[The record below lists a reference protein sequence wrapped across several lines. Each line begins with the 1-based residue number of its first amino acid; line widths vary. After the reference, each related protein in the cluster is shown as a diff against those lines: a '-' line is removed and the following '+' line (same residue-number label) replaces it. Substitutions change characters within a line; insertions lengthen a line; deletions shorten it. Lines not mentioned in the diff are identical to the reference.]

1 MTISPIAKALLYW
14 IAFIPLVASP
24 LFLGFAGTWF
34 FPDSFGKVIIFRLI
48 VSAGLFLV
56 LWQIIKSG
64 RIDWPVKPT
73 RLLFA
78 LGLWFL
84 IISAATI
91 FSADLS
97 HSFWDVNYRSLGWFT
112 YLYFFLF
119 LGLLLYLFRNLE
131 DWKKYF
137 LFLSFVGLGVGII
150 SVLQNFGIYFNP
162 QYITVTVLER
172 PSSTL
177 GNPNTLADF
186 ILLVGFM
193 TAALTFLSRGIT
205 RKVLIVALIFE
216 FLALFLAGSRGGF
229 LGLVFG
235 AAVFFFIY
243 PQSTTFYKKIAVAVV
258 VVAVAGLLFLRSD
271 AGKAVFSDSYYL
283 TRLAN
288 VSLQE
293 DTIKSRLLSWQAAL
307 KTFPERPILGFGP
320 ENYSVAFDKN
330 YPPSFSSGHNLDE
343 QWWTRAHNIFLEWL
357 IGAGILGLAA
367 FLFVFFEVF
376 KNLLRLT
383 RSDNKE
389 TAILATGATAA
400 FAGHLAHT
408 AFNFDTVASL
418 MVVFPLLGFT
428 VFLASRDANINDVRR
443 RNIDGDEKSGV
454 RPADAGTGNII
465 IKSAAGF
472 LILAFLFLLWSY
484 NLKPFL
490 VNHRYNSEKIV
501 FNQHPDESM
510 EKIEKILETRTYLDH
525 DLILDYYLK
534 ARTNLAILEEREET
548 RFAGLER
555 QKYFAS
561 RLEENKILQPTY
573 IRNNLFLGE
582 IYTSL
587 ARLEQDKTAE
597 HLKRAIENY
606 KDFIKVS
613 PARPQSYS
621 GIGKIYLMQRE
632 YDRAEEQFRTAL
644 SFNNEAAEPHFWLAV
659 INFYNKDSAAGVAEL
674 NRAYRLGFPPG
685 LPILASA
692 FAESKDY
699 PTFVQIL
706 EDQLAKKPRDIDTVT
721 FLARAYKQVGRK
733 DDARRTVQLLLEID
747 PELKPAADEFLQGL

>member
-1 MTISPIAKALLYW
+1 MFSPAKSLLYW
-14 IAFIPLVASP
+14 IAFIPLVVSP
-24 LFLGFAGTWF
+24 LFLGLAGTWF
-34 FPDSFGKVIIFRLI
+34 FPDSFSKVVIFRFI
-48 VSAGLFLV
+48 VSAALLLT

-64 RIDWPVKPT
+64 RINWPIKPN
-73 RLLFA
+73 RLILA

-84 IISAATI
+84 VISAATI
-91 FSADLS
+91 FSADFS
-97 HSFWDVNYRSLGWFT
+97 HSVWDVNYRSLGWFS

-119 LGLLLYLFRNLE
+119 LGLLVYLFRDIA

-137 LFLSFVGLGVGII
+137 LFLSLAGLGIGAI
-150 SVLQNFGIYFNP
+150 SVLQNFGIYFKP
-162 QYITVTVLER
+162 EYITVSVLER

-193 TAALTFLSRGIT
+193 TAALAFLSKGVL
-205 RKVLIVALIFE
+205 RKILILALVFE

-229 LGLVFG
+229 SGLVFG
-235 AAVFFFIY
+235 AAVFFFLY
-243 PQSTTFYKKIAVAVV
+243 PQSSNFYKKLAAGIIVLSVI
-258 VVAVAGLLFLRSD
+258 GLLFLRSD
-271 AGKAVFSDSYYL
+271 TGKAVFSDSYYL

-293 DTIKSRLLSWQAAL
+293 DTVKSRLLSWQAAL
-307 KTFPERPILGFGP
+307 KSFPERPILGFGP
-320 ENYSVAFDKN
+320 ENYSIAFDKN
-330 YPPSFSSGHNLDE
+330 YPPAFSSGHNLDE

-376 KNLLRLT
+376 RNLFRLA
-383 RSDNKE
+383 RSTERE
-389 TAILATGATAA
+389 TAVLATGAAAA

-418 MVVFPLLGFT
+418 MVVFPLFGFT
-428 VFLASRDANINDVRR
+428 VFLISTAKA
-443 RNIDGDEKSGV
+443 G
-454 RPADAGTGNII
+454 PAAAKVQNNVSNPGS
-465 IKSAAGF
+465 SAAKIAAGG
-472 LILAFLFLLWSY
+472 LIAVSLFFLWSY

-490 VNHRYNSEKIV
+490 VNYRYNSEKIV
-501 FNQHPDESM
+501 FNHNPDESM
-510 EKIEKILETRTYLDH
+510 EKIEKIFETRTYLDH

-587 ARLEQDKTAE
+587 ARLELDKTAE
-597 HLKRAIENY
+597 HLAKAVENY
-606 KDFIKVS
+606 EYFIKVS
-613 PARPQSYS
+613 PPRPQSYS

-632 YDRAEEQFRTAL
+632 YNRAEEQFRLAL
-644 SFNNEAAEPHFWLAV
+644 SFNDEASEPHFWLAV
-659 INFYNKDSAAGVAEL
+659 IAFYKNNSASGVAEL
-674 NRAYRLGFPPG
+674 NRAYELGFPAG

-699 PTFVQIL
+699 PVFIQIL

-721 FLARAYKQVGRK
+721 FLARAYKQVGRT
-733 DDARRTVQLLLEID
+733 DDARRAAQLLLEID
-747 PELKPAADEFLQGL
+747 PMLQSAVDEFLQGL